1 MLRES
6 VIPTRAGPR
15 PRPRRP
21 RSGQPGKS
29 GRGRRA
35 AGQAA
40 RRCGPRRR
48 RGFHRVTYCYEP
60 ALPPDPRITGQAGRA
75 EQALRH
81 MQSPG
86 HVLGAAVHPES
97 CGKVSAHPHLAAGD
111 INREQNRRVRFDQCL
126 QCGDGFPV
134 NARGQYAS
142 FYRVIT
148 KKIIELS
155 RDDSLESAPGC
166 RRDRPGGRGPASG
179 AGDQDRRI
187 GLTGP
192 GPARAPGE
200 AQRGF
205 PPPPPR
211 ARADARWPEGN
222 VLSVDFLKS
231 AAELAFRRPAAC
243 HYGHAP
249 ES

>member
-1 MLRES
+1 MSTPELPIMLRES

-155 RDDSLESAPGC
+155 RDDSLESAPGLPPRSRGRPRASKRG
-166 RRDRPGGRGPASG
+166 RRLGSSHRPDRPGP
-179 AGDQDRRI
+179 
-187 GLTGP
+187 GP
-192 GPARAPGE
+192 GPGRGAARLPA
-200 AQRGF
+200 
-205 PPPPPR
+205 
-211 ARADARWPEGN
+211 
-222 VLSVDFLKS
+222 S
-231 AAELAFRRPAAC
+231 AAASTGGCTLA
-243 HYGHAP
+243 
-249 ES
+249 